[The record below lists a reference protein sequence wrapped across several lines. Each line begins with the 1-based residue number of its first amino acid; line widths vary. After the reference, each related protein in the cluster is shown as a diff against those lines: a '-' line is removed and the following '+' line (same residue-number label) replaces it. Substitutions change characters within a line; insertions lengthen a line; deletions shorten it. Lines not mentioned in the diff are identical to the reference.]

1 MMKKIKFL
9 ITLLALVIF
18 FTSGCSALSKPTA
31 VPPTPVPIVTESAG
45 VTSEGRLVP
54 QQYVNLSFPTGGT
67 VAEVLVKEGDVVQK
81 DQAIAR
87 LNQRQQAAS
96 AEASAEAELLNAQQ
110 ALKTLND
117 NASVITAQNE
127 KKVADARDAVREA
140 QRYLDNLIG
149 GSKQTDINKA
159 SADVVLLKDKLDQA
173 QKDFNSYENKS
184 EDNLN
189 RARLLSK
196 LSDAQNK
203 YDNAVRLLNNLQ
215 GNAGDIDM
223 AIAEANLSLAQAQLA
238 MAEQDYEKVKDGPNP
253 DDLALAQAR
262 VKTAETA
269 LAAAQAAYDDT
280 ELKAPFAGTLA
291 QLNLKVGELAAP
303 GQVAAVLGDFSQWIV
318 ETNDLT
324 EIDVPKINVGD
335 KVQVTFDALPDVELT
350 GVVDSISKIDVQS
363 HGDTTY
369 TTRIRLDKGDPRL
382 YWGMTAVAH
391 VQE

>member
-1 MMKKIKFL
+1 MKKINFL
-9 ITLLALVIF
+9 LISLTVAVF
-18 FTSGCSALSKPTA
+18 FISGCSALVKPTA
-31 VPPTPVPIVTESAG
+31 IPPTPVPVVTETAG

-54 QQYVNLSFPTGGT
+54 QQFVNLSFPTGGT
-67 VAEVLVKEGDVVQK
+67 VAEVLVKEGDVIQK
-81 DQAIAR
+81 DQPIAR
-87 LNQRQQAAS
+87 LSQRQQAAS

-110 ALKTLND
+110 ALKTLNE

-127 KKVADARDAVREA
+127 KKVADAREAVRQA
-140 QRYLDNLIG
+140 QRYLDNLKAG
-149 GSKQTDINKA
+149 GKSTDINKA
-159 SADVVLLKDKLDQA
+159 SANVVILKDKLDQA
-173 QKDFNSYENKS
+173 QKDFNSYENKPS
-184 EDNLN
+184 DNLT
-189 RARLLSK
+189 RAELLSK

-215 GNAGDIDM
+215 GSASDIDT

-238 MAEQDYEKVKDGPNP
+238 MAQQDYEKVKNGPNP
-253 DDLALAQAR
+253 DDLSLAQAR
-262 VKTAETA
+262 VKTAEA
-269 LAAAQAAYDDT
+269 SLAAAQAAYNDT
-280 ELKAPFAGTLA
+280 ELKAPFNGTLA

-324 EIDVPKINVGD
+324 EIDVPKIKVGD

-350 GVVDSISKIDVQS
+350 GVIDSISKIDVLS

-369 TTRIRLDKGDPRL
+369 TTRIRLEKGDPRL